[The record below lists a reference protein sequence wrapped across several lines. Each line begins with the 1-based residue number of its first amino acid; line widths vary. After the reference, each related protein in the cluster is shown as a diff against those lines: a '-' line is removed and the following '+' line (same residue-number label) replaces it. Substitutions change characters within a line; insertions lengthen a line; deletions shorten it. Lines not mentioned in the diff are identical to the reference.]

1 MKTGEPNGEKLSLNA
16 LFTPKTESKTTMI
29 RNLLL
34 AFGLIL
40 ALASGASA
48 QRVGV
53 VMSGG
58 GAKGLYHIGVLKAL
72 EENGVPV
79 DYVAGTS
86 MGSIIAALYAAGYS
100 PEEMEAIVAT
110 GQIKEWVSGR
120 LDNSRY
126 RDFYREIGNV
136 PAAITVHIGFTE
148 QAGRRKLVLPRGLI
162 SSTQIDMALTGLL
175 APASAASGNDFDRL
189 FVPFRCVAS
198 DLNARRPVVMKRG
211 SLAEAV
217 RASMSIPLAFQPL
230 KRDSMLLYDG
240 GIYNN
245 FPWQTIDEDFSP
257 DLLIG
262 VICTAGNSRPDESN
276 GLVDQALLLA
286 MNKTDYTLPEGRSV
300 SVSRAVPVGMLD
312 FNRAE
317 EIIRWGYEDAL
328 AQMPDIL
335 AKIGERRPKEQ
346 VESRRAQFRSG
357 CAPLIFDHYRIDG
370 LNNAKTWY
378 ARDFLRID
386 ERSRRGRRGAEQKLD
401 FETLRDN
408 LYSVLA
414 NGDFTSE
421 FPEVTFDSLTGHY
434 DLALKL
440 NYKPRFRVMIG
451 GNISSTA
458 FNQAYVGLRYQ
469 LINRVAQTFFGDL
482 YVGPLYSSG
491 SIGGR
496 TDFFMWKPLFL
507 DYSFNFSAKNLRHGT
522 FGALT
527 EVDNTEQVRRNELFG
542 TLGFGFPL
550 TRRSMLSLRMNG
562 GQMNLRYTPTYIDLG
577 KLNLTRFSFVA
588 GKIEIARNN
597 LDKPLYPTR
606 GSSISL
612 SGIGVYGNDRYSPF
626 DNSKFISSNHRGW
639 IGARV
644 KWDHYWPFGK
654 TPWFSL
660 GVNLDAVVTDQP
672 DFSTVKGTE
681 MARPCYQPIPHSN
694 MVYMPDFH
702 AKRYLAGGVIPTFTL
717 APQFLFRMGFYA
729 LFRDRET
736 AASEMHYIVESSLVY
751 HTQLGPVSL
760 SLTKYGLDSWK
771 NTYLTF
777 NFGYAIFAPRG
788 TFY

>member
-1 MKTGEPNGEKLSLNA
+1 
-16 LFTPKTESKTTMI
+16 MI
-29 RNLLL
+29 RKLFLT
-34 AFGLIL
+34 AL
-40 ALASGASA
+40 ALTTLFGAAA

-86 MGSIIAALYAAGYS
+86 MGAIISALYAAGYS
-100 PEEMEAIVAT
+100 PEEMEEIVAS

-126 RDFYREIGNV
+126 RDYYREIGSV
-136 PAAITVHIGFTE
+136 PAAITAHIGFTE
-148 QAGRRKLVLPRGLI
+148 QDGRRKLLLPRGLI
-162 SSTQIDMALTGLL
+162 SSTQIDMALIGLL
-175 APASAASGNDFDRL
+175 TPASAASGNDFDRL

-198 DLNARRPVVMKRG
+198 DLNARQPVVMKQG
-211 SLAEAV
+211 DLAEAV

-230 KRDSMLLYDG
+230 KKDSMLLYDG

-245 FPWQTIDEDFSP
+245 FPWQTIDEEFQP
-257 DLLIG
+257 DLLVG
-262 VICTAGNSRPDESN
+262 VVCTAGNSRPDETS
-276 GLVDQALLLA
+276 GLIDQALMLA
-286 MNKTDYTLPEGRSV
+286 MNETDYSLPEGRSV

-312 FNRAE
+312 FNRSD
-317 EIIRWGYEDAL
+317 EIIRWGYEDAMK
-328 AQMPDIL
+328 QMPEIL
-335 AKIGERRPKEQ
+335 ERIDSLRPKEQ
-346 VESRRAQFRSG
+346 VESRRREFRDR

-378 ARDFLRID
+378 ARDFLHVD
-386 ERSRRGRRGAEQKLD
+386 KRSHRGRRGAEQEMD

-421 FPEVTFDSLTGHY
+421 FPEVTFDPETNHY
-434 DLALKL
+434 DIALKL
-440 NYKPRFRVMIG
+440 NYKPNFQILIG

-458 FNQAYVGLRYQ
+458 FNQAYIGLRYQ

-482 YVGPLYSSG
+482 YVGPIYSSG

-496 TDFFMWKPLFL
+496 TDFFKWKPLFL
-507 DYSFNFSAKNLRHGT
+507 DYSFNFAVKNLRHGT
-522 FGALT
+522 FGALND
-527 EVDNTEQVRRNELFG
+527 VDNTEQVRRNEIFG

-550 TRRSMLSLRMNG
+550 TRRSLFSLRMNA
-562 GQMNLRYTPTYIDLG
+562 GQMNLRYSPTFLDNG
-577 KLNLTRFSFVA
+577 KLNLTRFPFVA

-597 LDKPLYPTR
+597 LDRPLYPTR
-606 GSSISL
+606 GSSVSI
-612 SGIGVYGNDRYSPF
+612 SGIGVYGTDRYSPF
-626 DNSKFISSNHRGW
+626 DSSKFLSSHHRGW
-639 IGARV
+639 IGARL
-644 KWDHYWPFGK
+644 KWDHYWPFGQIS
-654 TPWFSL
+654 WFSL
-660 GVNLDAVVTDQP
+660 GLNLDAVVTDQP
-672 DFSTVKGTE
+672 DFSTRKATE
-681 MARPCYQPIPHSN
+681 MARPCYQPIPHAN

-702 AKRYLAGGVIPTFTL
+702 AKRYLAGGVIPVFTL
-717 APQFLFRMGFYA
+717 APQFLFRLGFYA
-729 LFRDRET
+729 LFRDKET
-736 AASEMHYIVESSLVY
+736 AVSDMHYIVESSLVY
-751 HTQLGPVSL
+751 HTSLGPVSL
-760 SLTKYGLDSWK
+760 SLTKYELDSWK
-771 NTYLTF
+771 NAYLTF